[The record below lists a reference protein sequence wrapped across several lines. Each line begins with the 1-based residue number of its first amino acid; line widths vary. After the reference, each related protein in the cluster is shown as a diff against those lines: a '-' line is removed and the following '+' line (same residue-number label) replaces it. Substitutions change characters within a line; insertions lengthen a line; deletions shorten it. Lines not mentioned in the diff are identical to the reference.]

1 MSQDSISVLELL
13 VPPSLGPL
21 KATARAELLEHALSS
36 ELSEPVRIE
45 VAPSYGEMVDRIRAK
60 SAHLAWCP
68 AAVCAHVEEHAKAIF
83 KVVRNGASTYRS
95 ALVGR
100 RGVLLTVE
108 KLRGT
113 RAAWVDKLSLGGYL
127 LALDLLR
134 RRGFDPDRVF
144 RSQTFYGSH
153 PGALQAVL
161 RGDADVAAI
170 TMNGDTEQDL
180 RRGLHMHIGLDQRD
194 FDLIAISEAAPTD
207 AMVLTDRLS
216 QAHLDRIVARLFPGA
231 KRYRAPS
238 FLLSALDAEAFEPA
252 TPGEYTALMRIVRD
266 VPLRARASEPPPPT
280 RR

>member
-1 MSQDSISVLELL
+1 MLELL

-21 KATARAELLEHALSS
+21 KASARAELLESALSN
-36 ELSEPVRIE
+36 ELAEPVRIE
-45 VAPSYGEMVDRIRAK
+45 VASSYGEMVDRIRAK

-68 AAVCAHVEEHAKAIF
+68 AAVCAHVEEHALALF

-100 RGVLLTVE
+100 RGELLTVE
-108 KLRGT
+108 KLRGL
-113 RAAWVDKLSLGGYL
+113 RAAWVDRLSLGGYL

-134 RRGFDPDRVF
+134 RRGYDPERVF
-144 RSQTFYGSH
+144 RTQSFYGSH

-161 RGDADVAAI
+161 RGEADVAAI

-207 AMVLTDRLS
+207 AVLLSDRLS
-216 QAHLDRIVARLFPGA
+216 VPHRDRIVARLFPGT
-231 KRYRAPS
+231 KTYRTPS
-238 FLLSALDAEAFEPA
+238 FLLSALDAEAFERA
-252 TPGEYTALMRIVRD
+252 TPGEYTALLRIVKD
-266 VPLRARASEPPPPT
+266 VPLKPRSSEFPPPPS

>member
-1 MSQDSISVLELL
+1 VLELL

-60 SAHLAWCP
+60 SAHLAWVP
-68 AAVCAHVEEHAKAIF
+68 AAVCAQVEEHAKAIF

-100 RGVLLTVE
+100 RGELLTVE

-113 RAAWVDKLSLGGYL
+113 RAAWVDRLSLGGYL
-127 LALDLLR
+127 LAIDLLR
-134 RRGFDPDRVF
+134 RRGFDADRVF

-170 TMNGDTEQDL
+170 TMNGQTEHDL

-194 FDLIAISEAAPTD
+194 FDLIAISESAPS
-207 AMVLTDRLS
+207 DRLS
-216 QAHLDRIVARLFPGA
+216 QPHFDRIVARLFPGA

-252 TPGEYTALMRIVRD
+252 TPGEYSALLRIVRD
-266 VPLRARASEPPPPT
+266 LPMKPRPSEPPPPT